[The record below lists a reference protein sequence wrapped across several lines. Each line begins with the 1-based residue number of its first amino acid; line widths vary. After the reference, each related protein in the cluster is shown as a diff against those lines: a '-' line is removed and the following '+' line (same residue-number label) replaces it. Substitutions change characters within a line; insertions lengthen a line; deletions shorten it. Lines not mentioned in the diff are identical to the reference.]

1 MAMTQLTSYPS
12 VRYRDSATRKNGIK
26 ADRYFLIRYVLNGK
40 RREEGVGWASEKM
53 TAAKAA
59 SLLATLKENIR
70 TGKHPQSLAEM
81 RDMEKQAREEQ
92 AHIEALAQRSNI
104 SFLDFWQA
112 DYLPACA
119 AKTKRTVSYETGM
132 AKKWIFPAIGN
143 LPLNQLTVRHLEG
156 IQAAMLADEKSP
168 ATVTKVFGIISQV
181 WNTAVHHDIVMG
193 ESPTKRVKKLKKDNR
208 RIRFLSHKEAKL
220 LLDALKKRSQDIY
233 ESALLSLFAGLRA
246 GEIHNLT
253 WGDINLPA
261 GEMSIRDP
269 KNGSNRHAY
278 ITPEIR
284 VVLCNRAQG
293 KKLCPADYVFPATHG
308 GKREWVSDTFER
320 TVLELGLN
328 TGVCDSRQKVVF
340 HTLRHTFASWLVQ
353 KGTPIYTVAKLMG
366 HSDTQMTERYS
377 HLAPDTVRNA
387 AMSLAGELKEQPTQ
401 PNILPFAQYAV

>member
-132 AKKWIFPAIGN
+132 AKKWIFQIG
-143 LPLNQLTVRHLEG
+143 RASCRE
-156 IQAAMLADEKSP
+156 
-168 ATVTKVFGIISQV
+168 
-181 WNTAVHHDIVMG
+181 
-193 ESPTKRVKKLKKDNR
+193 RV
-208 RIRFLSHKEAKL
+208 
-220 LLDALKKRSQDIY
+220 
-233 ESALLSLFAGLRA
+233 
-246 GEIHNLT
+246 
-253 WGDINLPA
+253 
-261 GEMSIRDP
+261 
-269 KNGSNRHAY
+269 
-278 ITPEIR
+278 
-284 VVLCNRAQG
+284 
-293 KKLCPADYVFPATHG
+293 
-308 GKREWVSDTFER
+308 
-320 TVLELGLN
+320 
-328 TGVCDSRQKVVF
+328 
-340 HTLRHTFASWLVQ
+340 
-353 KGTPIYTVAKLMG
+353 
-366 HSDTQMTERYS
+366 
-377 HLAPDTVRNA
+377 
-387 AMSLAGELKEQPTQ
+387 
-401 PNILPFAQYAV
+401 